1 MNKAIAEN
9 IAIIDEH
16 QECLEK
22 EISKLSGTLEK
33 ITGGLLTLCTVQCF
47 GRIQLYHNR
56 EEGTVDD
63 AIRVVRELADDGALE
78 LNWES
83 DSAKC
88 YYFSI
93 DRHPFCIVVD
103 KEN

>member
-9 IAIIDEH
+9 IAIIGEH

-22 EISKLSGTLEK
+22 EISKLSSNIEK
-33 ITGGLLTLCTVQCF
+33 ISGGLLTLCAAQGF
-47 GRIQLYHNR
+47 WRIQLYHNR
-56 EEGTVDD
+56 DEGTVDD
-63 AIRVVRELADDGALE
+63 AVRVVRGLADDGALE

-93 DRHPFCIVVD
+93 NRHPFCIVVD
-103 KEN
+103 KED